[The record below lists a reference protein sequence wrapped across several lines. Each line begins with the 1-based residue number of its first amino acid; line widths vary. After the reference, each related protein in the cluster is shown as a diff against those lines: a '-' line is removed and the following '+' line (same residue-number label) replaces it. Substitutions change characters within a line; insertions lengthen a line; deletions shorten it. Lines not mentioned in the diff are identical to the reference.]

1 MQTIQTF
8 FTDFVVVENPIR
20 VKEALAIVRKNQA
33 RLLVLQK
40 GEQPIGIC
48 DSHSVVLQTDRMSEP
63 VVFSTEFK
71 IINQNR
77 MLCEADLAFPY
88 VLIQNEDKR
97 IVGWLDNAAVEIQC
111 LKENYSQDLRD
122 LTTDLEAIVD
132 SIYDEILVVD
142 ARGNILRVSNRSANN
157 MWGVNLST
165 VIGQNMLEL
174 EERGWFKPSVTRMV
188 IEQKKK
194 ISVIQ
199 ENRFGQKIL
208 AVGNPIFNRKKQ
220 LERIVIAS
228 RDITE
233 VTKLEHELR
242 QERKLTEKYRK
253 EIDSL
258 RKLHKID
265 EKTIIFQSNRMQELM
280 SEVERV
286 AGVESTVTL
295 YGESGVGK
303 ELIAHA
309 IHHLSARADR
319 PFVKINCGS
328 IPENLLESELF
339 GYEKGAFTGALSEG
353 KKGFFEL
360 ADNGTL
366 FLDEVAELPLN
377 LQVKLLRAI
386 QEREIMKVGG
396 SRPVPINVRIITATN
411 KNLEE
416 MVWKGTFRE
425 DLFYRLHVIPL
436 YVPAL
441 RERIED
447 IESLVYYF
455 LDFFNRKFSSK
466 KHFSEDALELLKAY
480 HWPGNV
486 RQLQNVIERAMVVTA
501 SQLITANELNKI
513 LGNRNTGM
521 PPVQVNTIIPLQHA
535 VELTEQQL
543 IQMAL
548 SQYKTIT
555 KVAEVLEV
563 SQPTISRRY
572 QKLFTQVGNKS

>member
-1 MQTIQTF
+1 MHTIQSMN
-8 FTDFVVVENPIR
+8 TDFVVVGDSLT
-20 VKEALAIVRKNQA
+20 VKEALALLRKHKA
-33 RLLVLQK
+33 RLL
-40 GEQPIGIC
+40 IGKQGGGLVGIA
-48 DSHSVVLQTDRMSEP
+48 DSHSLVLQTQKLSNP
-63 VVFSTEFK
+63 VTFSKEFK
-71 IINQNR
+71 IISQNR
-77 MLCEADLAFPY
+77 MLSEADLQFPY
-88 VLIQNEDKR
+88 LLIQNEQQE
-97 IVGWLDNAAVEIQC
+97 IIGWLDSGAVEIQF
-111 LKENYSQDLRD
+111 LRQTYSQDLRD

-142 ARGNILRVSNRSANN
+142 GKGNILRVSNRSTHDL
-157 MWGVNLST
+157 WGVNPATL
-165 VIGQNMLEL
+165 IGANILEL
-174 EERGWFKPSVTRMV
+174 EEKGWFKPSVTRKV
-188 IEQKKK
+188 LAERKK
-194 ISVIQ
+194 ISIIQ
-199 ENRFGQKIL
+199 ENRLGRKIL
-208 AVGNPIFNRKKQ
+208 AVGNPIFNRNKQ

-233 VTKLEHELR
+233 VTKLERELR
-242 QERKLTEKYRK
+242 QARQLTEKYRK
-253 EIDSL
+253 EIDTL
-258 RKLHKID
+258 RRHHQAG
-265 EKTIIFQSNRMQELM
+265 EKAIIYQSKRMKELM
-280 SEVERV
+280 AEVERV
-286 AGVESTVTL
+286 ARVESTVTI

-309 IHHLSARADR
+309 IHHFSPRADQ

-339 GYEKGAFTGALSEG
+339 GYEKGAFTGALDKG
-353 KKGFFEL
+353 KKGLFEL

-396 SRPVPINVRIITATN
+396 ARPIPVNVRIIAATN

-447 IESLVYYF
+447 VESLVYHF
-455 LDFFNRKFSSK
+455 LEVFNQKFASK
-466 KHFSEDALELLKAY
+466 KHFSEDALEMLKAY
-480 HWPGNV
+480 HWSGNV
-486 RQLQNVIERAMVVTA
+486 RQLQNVVERAMVVTE
-501 SQLITANELNKI
+501 SQLITANELAKI
-513 LGNRNTGM
+513 LENRNTSLL
-521 PPVQVNTIIPLQHA
+521 PVQVNAILPLQEA
-535 VELTEQQL
+535 IDLTAKQL

-548 SQYKTIT
+548 SKYKTIT

-572 QKLFTQVGNKS
+572 QKLFSQSVESE